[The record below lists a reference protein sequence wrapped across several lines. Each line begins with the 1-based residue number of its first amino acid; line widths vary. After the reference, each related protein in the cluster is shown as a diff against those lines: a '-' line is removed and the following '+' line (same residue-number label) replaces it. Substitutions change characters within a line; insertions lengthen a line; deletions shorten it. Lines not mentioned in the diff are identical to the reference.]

1 MRPRTRSRARLPISD
16 QQESPEPETEKETSE
31 EVQPRGRA
39 TIPRRRITRPRS
51 SAPVFQPGSTSAT
64 SSRSG
69 SRLSSR
75 ARPRSGNT
83 RSRSRVINQRLRIRG
98 GARST
103 AAPVQVSQVDE
114 TFTEGKADTGVVT
127 TEMAVVTNEAT
138 VVTIN
143 PTVVTTQESSL
154 NTDED
159 PLVKAED
166 VVVKLEHETEKP
178 VVTTE
183 HTLLTIEETTFSI
196 SNDFVDETSQKPAEE
211 TTEAPATKAAKEE
224 NKETERVVHNHNHE
238 PKEVEND
245 EEEISTLR
253 PRSFKPKFG
262 ADTRNKLRE
271 KLQRQLEESKKKK
284 NTAGDGGAD
293 LGTDDEESDPF
304 DSAFSDFDLTSSQ
317 QDLLTVKVA
326 APEPGSGRQLTSR
339 RSERRPSEVSGPPRR
354 RRLTQDYANVEL
366 YRVGRSTH
374 EQIDSEEVTD
384 EEQAVAFQPQILKL
398 GHQSVHSKESL

>member
-1 MRPRTRSRARLPISD
+1 M
-16 QQESPEPETEKETSE
+16 
-31 EVQPRGRA
+31 
-39 TIPRRRITRPRS
+39 
-51 SAPVFQPGSTSAT
+51 
-64 SSRSG
+64 
-69 SRLSSR
+69 
-75 ARPRSGNT
+75 
-83 RSRSRVINQRLRIRG
+83 INQRLRIRG
-98 GARST
+98 GTRST

-114 TFTEGKADTGVVT
+114 TFTGGKADTGVVT

-178 VVTTE
+178 VVSTE
-183 HTLLTIEETTFSI
+183 QTLLTIEETTFSI
-196 SNDFVDETSQKPAEE
+196 QNDFVDETSQNPAEE
-211 TTEAPATKAAKEE
+211 TTEAQATKAAKEE
-224 NKETERVVHNHNHE
+224 NKETERVVQNYE

-271 KLQRQLEESKKKK
+271 KLQRQLEESKKK
-284 NTAGDGGAD
+284 NAAAGGEEDGGAD

-326 APEPGSGRQLTSR
+326 APEPRSGRQLTSR

-374 EQIDSEEVTD
+374 EQINSEEVTD
-384 EEQAVAFQPQILKL
+384 EEQAVANPSQILKL
-398 GHQSVHSKESL
+398 GHLKKNFIKHVHSEETL

>member
-1 MRPRTRSRARLPISD
+1 M
-16 QQESPEPETEKETSE
+16 
-31 EVQPRGRA
+31 
-39 TIPRRRITRPRS
+39 
-51 SAPVFQPGSTSAT
+51 
-64 SSRSG
+64 
-69 SRLSSR
+69 
-75 ARPRSGNT
+75 
-83 RSRSRVINQRLRIRG
+83 INQRLRIRG

-103 AAPVQVSQVDE
+103 VAPVQVSQVDE

-178 VVTTE
+178 VFTTE
-183 HTLLTIEETTFSI
+183 HTLFTIEETTFSI

-224 NKETERVVHNHNHE
+224 NKETERVVHNQNHE

-326 APEPGSGRQLTSR
+326 APEPRAGRQLTSRSQLTSR

-384 EEQAVAFQPQILKL
+384 EEQAVAIQPQILKL
-398 GHQSVHSKESL
+398 GHHKKNFLKHVHSEESL

>member
-1 MRPRTRSRARLPISD
+1 M
-16 QQESPEPETEKETSE
+16 
-31 EVQPRGRA
+31 
-39 TIPRRRITRPRS
+39 
-51 SAPVFQPGSTSAT
+51 
-64 SSRSG
+64 
-69 SRLSSR
+69 
-75 ARPRSGNT
+75 
-83 RSRSRVINQRLRIRG
+83 INQRLRIRG

-127 TEMAVVTNEAT
+127 TEMAVVTKEAT

-224 NKETERVVHNHNHE
+224 NKETERVVHNQNHE

-284 NTAGDGGAD
+284 KVAGGEDDGGAD

-326 APEPGSGRQLTSR
+326 APEPRSGRQLAAPSQLTSR
-339 RSERRPSEVSGPPRR
+339 RSERRPSGVSGPPRR

-384 EEQAVAFQPQILKL
+384 KEQAVAFQPQILKL

>member
-1 MRPRTRSRARLPISD
+1 M
-16 QQESPEPETEKETSE
+16 
-31 EVQPRGRA
+31 
-39 TIPRRRITRPRS
+39 
-51 SAPVFQPGSTSAT
+51 
-64 SSRSG
+64 
-69 SRLSSR
+69 
-75 ARPRSGNT
+75 
-83 RSRSRVINQRLRIRG
+83 INQRLRIRG

-103 AAPVQVSQVDE
+103 VAPVQVSQVDE

-224 NKETERVVHNHNHE
+224 NKETERVVHNQNHE
-238 PKEVEND
+238 PKEVESD

-284 NTAGDGGAD
+284 KAAGGEDGGAD

-326 APEPGSGRQLTSR
+326 APEPRSGRQLAARSQLTSR
-339 RSERRPSEVSGPPRR
+339 RSARRPSEVSGPPRR

-398 GHQSVHSKESL
+398 GHQKKNFLKHVHSEESL